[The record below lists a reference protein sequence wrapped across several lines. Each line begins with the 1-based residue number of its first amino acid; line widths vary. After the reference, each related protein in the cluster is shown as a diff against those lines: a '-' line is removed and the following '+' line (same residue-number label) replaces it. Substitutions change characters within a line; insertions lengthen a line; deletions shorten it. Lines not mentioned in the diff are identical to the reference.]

1 MKCKSNT
8 NAGLWQVRVIEIKAC
23 MLQLMDLY
31 PVAITNACSRAFCSL
46 RAQNAADARRYV
58 ASTQTAL
65 AI

>member
-31 PVAITNACSRAFCSL
+31 PVAITNVTDRPNGATHVRLNGATF
-46 RAQNAADARRYV
+46 RV
-58 ASTQTAL
+58 
-65 AI
+65 